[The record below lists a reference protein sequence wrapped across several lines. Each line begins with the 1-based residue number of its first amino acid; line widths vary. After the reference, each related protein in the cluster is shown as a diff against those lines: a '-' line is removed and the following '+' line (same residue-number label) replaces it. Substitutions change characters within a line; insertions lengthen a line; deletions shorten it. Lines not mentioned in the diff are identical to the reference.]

1 MVAKSIQY
9 TICVFSIQIMRTFTV
24 QTVKNKKIKNASVF
38 FDFYIFYAISCFKEP
53 TIMSLN

>member
-9 TICVFSIQIMRTFTV
+9 TICVFSIQIMRTF